1 MDNRRTPAPSNSQT
15 RQNRVALF
23 PNRRDTQI
31 VEDHEPSSRRINTE
45 AEILA
50 DENNQAIPIVISSG
64 SEDDSDDD
72 AAYEE
77 AERQRKGKMVVSA
90 SKAEPKR
97 KGRVA
102 APEIPGIVIREQENG
117 KFVNPES
124 ESESDSEEDAVYQ
137 RQLNVAKLESLNT
150 QNMEAPEPSE
160 AEQRSKGKAAEHDI
174 PLGAE
179 YKRQLEFA
187 IQESLKSYY
196 NNSAGRSLDVHAL
209 RTETGLARGNIG
221 NEDSVDEGAQ
231 TEALDAVRGNES
243 PKGKRKIKAKKQKIA
258 EPDVARGKFIN
269 SASDTEP
276 TGSMPYQRV
285 SSRGRVL
292 KPTYKLLQLA
302 NVTDARAR
310 EGTSG
315 SERKQ
320 TKKHLLNNVTAQA
333 RSMPRI
339 PVGVVDGSEDAPL
352 PLNRGPRR
360 SFRRYGSQHNRL
372 QSSVA
377 DASEL
382 TGSVSVVSQAGQA
395 NGVAQA
401 DVVNPHGSG
410 AGSEVGGSEPDA
422 DYWIPDLIVVPFLD
436 PTSVAGQASEGNAV
450 GRQTDMVVPLL
461 EPMYENGNWNA
472 GAMSVLIDDMAAG
485 AAFSITGGNLA
496 TVDFTMSFYSTV
508 KVNEEIEIEASVVG
522 EKASLLS
529 VIIRYKK
536 ERFRREGCCRETMD
550 ARYSY

>member
-1 MDNRRTPAPSNSQT
+1 MKKNNTGGPSTMKKSITSAVLLTLKRITRAVSRGKVRDYSTFKGFFNLVAFSILFASNGQSWNACAKQLPNSGICCYKKDQSPSECCLLSDIREYSRTMDLICQVPLSNR
-15 RQNRVALF
+15 
-23 PNRRDTQI
+23 QI
-31 VEDHEPSSRRINTE
+31 IGLVFLTASSRRINTE
-45 AEILA
+45 AEIVA
-50 DENNQAIPIVISSG
+50 DENNQEYYSLVFTAIPIVISSG

-72 AAYEE
+72 TAYEE

-124 ESESDSEEDAVYQ
+124 ESESDSEDDAEYQ

-174 PLGAE
+174 SLGAE
-179 YKRQLEFA
+179 YKRQLKFA

-196 NNSAGRSLDVHAL
+196 NNSAGRSLDAHAL

-243 PKGKRKIKAKKQKIA
+243 PKGKRKIKDKKQTIA
-258 EPDVARGKFIN
+258 EPDVARGNFIN
-269 SASDTEP
+269 SSRDNEP
-276 TGSMPYQRV
+276 TSSMPRQRV

-292 KPTYKLLQLA
+292 KPTSKLLQLG
-302 NVTDARAR
+302 NVTDARAD

-320 TKKHLLNNVTAQA
+320 PKKHLSSNVIA
-333 RSMPRI
+333 RARLMPRI

-352 PLNRGPRR
+352 PSNRGPRR
-360 SFRRYGSQHNRL
+360 SFRQHGSQHNRL
-372 QSSVA
+372 QSGVA
-377 DASEL
+377 GASEP

-410 AGSEVGGSEPDA
+410 VGGEVGGSEPDA
-422 DYWIPDLIVVPFLD
+422 DYWI
-436 PTSVAGQASEGNAV
+436 T
-450 GRQTDMVVPLL
+450 R
-461 EPMYENGNWNA
+461 
-472 GAMSVLIDDMAAG
+472 
-485 AAFSITGGNLA
+485 
-496 TVDFTMSFYSTV
+496 
-508 KVNEEIEIEASVVG
+508 K
-522 EKASLLS
+522 
-529 VIIRYKK
+529 
-536 ERFRREGCCRETMD
+536 C
-550 ARYSY
+550 